1 MKMEYAMTTTNRPG
15 GMYVDVTGSDLERWL
30 RTDSVTVK
38 QTDYNSISRKNVLN
52 TKYGTLAIT
61 KVIFNDPATIV
72 IWSDGIKT
80 VVKCGEGDT
89 FDPEKGLAM
98 AISKRFFGNKGN
110 YCNIFKKWVPEQPKQ
125 PEKSD
130 EEKRIREKVI
140 DYIDKTIREIEKG
153 REVED
158 VEDDDER
165 W

>member
-1 MKMEYAMTTTNRPG
+1 MEMEFNATLANWPGVNR
-15 GMYVDVTGSDLERWL
+15 YTVATETDLERWL
-30 RTDSVTVK
+30 ITPDSIDARKVTC
-38 QTDYNSISRKNVLN
+38 N
-52 TKYGTLAIT
+52 YGTPAIK
-61 KVIFNDPATIV
+61 KVIFNNPATIV
-72 IWSDGIKT
+72 IWTDDVKT
-80 VVKCGEGDT
+80 VVKCGEGDA

-158 VEDDDER
+158 VEDDDDR

>member
-1 MKMEYAMTTTNRPG
+1 MKTEFIATLANRPT
-15 GMYVDVTGSDLERWL
+15 TGRYTMATETDLERWL
-30 RTDSVTVK
+30 RTT
-38 QTDYNSISRKNVLN
+38 NSIYARKVTSN
-52 TKYGTLAIT
+52 YGTPTIK
-61 KVIFNDPATIV
+61 KVIFNNPATIV
-72 IWSDGIKT
+72 IWTDDAKT
-80 VVKCGEGDT
+80 VVKCGEGDI

-110 YCNIFKKWVPEQPKQ
+110 YCNIFKKWVPEQLKQ

-158 VEDDDER
+158 VEDDDDR

>member
-1 MKMEYAMTTTNRPG
+1 MEKVKVITDGHGICIATTDQ
-15 GMYVDVTGSDLERWL
+15 VA
-30 RTDSVTVK
+30 TVGRGQNYDDYYIK
-38 QTDYNSISRKNVLN
+38 QKLN
-52 TKYGTLAIT
+52 AIYGASKPTLTIT

-72 IWSDGIKT
+72 IWTDDVKT

-140 DYIDKTIREIEKG
+140 DYIDKTIREIEKK
-153 REVED
+153 RDTED

>member
-1 MKMEYAMTTTNRPG
+1 MKTDFIATVNNQLGVNR
-15 GMYVDVTGSDLERWL
+15 YTVVTETDLERWL
-30 RTDSVTVK
+30 RTPDSIDARKVTR
-38 QTDYNSISRKNVLN
+38 N
-52 TKYGTLAIT
+52 YGTPAIK
-61 KVIFNDPATIV
+61 KVVFNNPATIV
-72 IWSDGIKT
+72 IWRDDVKT

-110 YCNIFKKWVPEQPKQ
+110 YCNIFKKWVPEQPKR

>member
-1 MKMEYAMTTTNRPG
+1 MKMEYTTTNQPG
-15 GMYVDVTGSDLERWL
+15 GMYIDVTGSDLERWL
-30 RTDSVTVK
+30 RTNSVTVK
-38 QTDYNSISRKNVLN
+38 QTDYNSISTKNVLN
-52 TKYGTLAIT
+52 AKYGTLAIK
-61 KVIFNDPATIV
+61 KVIFNNPATIV
-72 IWSDGIKT
+72 IWTDDVKT

>member
-1 MKMEYAMTTTNRPG
+1 MKTDFIATVTNRPEVKQ
-15 GMYVDVTGSDLERWL
+15 YLRFDSDFDSDLERL
-30 RTDSVTVK
+30 LNMPIPNCIDPREVTY
-38 QTDYNSISRKNVLN
+38 D
-52 TKYGTLAIT
+52 YGTPTIK
-61 KVIFNDPATIV
+61 KVIFNNPATIV
-72 IWSDGIKT
+72 IWTDDVKT

-110 YCNIFKKWVPEQPKQ
+110 YCNIFKKWVPDQPKQ

-140 DYIDKTIREIEKG
+140 DYIDKTIREIEKK
-153 REVED
+153 RDTED

>member
-1 MKMEYAMTTTNRPG
+1 MEMEFNATLANWPGVNRYAVATET
-15 GMYVDVTGSDLERWL
+15 DLESLLNMPMPNCIDPRK
-30 RTDSVTVK
+30 VTC
-38 QTDYNSISRKNVLN
+38 N
-52 TKYGTLAIT
+52 YGTPAIK
-61 KVIFNDPATIV
+61 KVIFNNPATIV
-72 IWSDGIKT
+72 IWTDDVKT
-80 VVKCGEGDT
+80 VVKCGEGDA

-110 YCNIFKKWVPEQPKQ
+110 YCNIFKKWVPEQLKQ
-125 PEKSD
+125 PDKSD

-158 VEDDDER
+158 AEDDDDR

>member
-1 MKMEYAMTTTNRPG
+1 MKMDYITAVTNQPEVKR
-15 GMYVDVTGSDLERWL
+15 YLRFDSDLERL
-30 RTDSVTVK
+30 LNMPMPNCIDARKVTC
-38 QTDYNSISRKNVLN
+38 N
-52 TKYGTLAIT
+52 YGTPTIK
-61 KVIFNDPATIV
+61 KVIFNNPATIV
-72 IWSDGIKT
+72 IWTDDVKT

-89 FDPEKGLAM
+89 FDSEKGLAM

-110 YCNIFKKWVPEQPKQ
+110 YCNIFKKWVPDQPKQ

-158 VEDDDER
+158 AEDDDER